1 MEPATP
7 LDLDD
12 LPDDLEAL
20 GELFKAAS
28 ERAVEIADAQPPART
43 FVDGQVVIHDV
54 TDEDRA
60 ELDAAR
66 AVCQAIALKMHR
78 VRQAGK

>member
-1 MEPATP
+1 MATTLP
-7 LDLDD
+7 DLDN

-43 FVDGQVVIHDV
+43 FVDGQVVIHDI

-66 AVCQAIALKMHR
+66 KVAQEIALRMHR
-78 VRQAGK
+78 IRQAAR